1 MNSETKYNEMN
12 DFDKLPK
19 EIQEKMLEKQLEQ
32 GNKIDPYVFRQD
44 IFNDKV
50 NRGFDWDKTK
60 EGSEFWADV
69 LDLKNFDVFFEKYP
83 KKKRPLKAECKCVKN
98 NFEEANK
105 ILQAWAKKNNCSIN
119 IIVKSK

>member
-19 EIQEKMLEKQLEQ
+19 EIQEKMLERQLEQ
-32 GNKIDPYVFRQD
+32 GNKIDPNVFRED
-44 IFNDKV
+44 IYAGKEKK
-50 NRGFDWDKTK
+50 GFDWNETK
-60 EGSEFWADV
+60 EDHKFWWKVID
-69 LDLKNFDVFFEKYP
+69 KENFDVFFEKYP

>member
-19 EIQEKMLEKQLEQ
+19 EIQEKMLETQLEQ

-44 IFNDKV
+44 IYAGKEKKGFN
-50 NRGFDWDKTK
+50 WCETK
-60 EGSEFWADV
+60 EEHEFWWQVIDEE
-69 LDLKNFDVFFEKYP
+69 NFDLFFEKYP